1 MKIVAGDLQVTSEST
16 KGREQN
22 IWKNVWEQLI
32 DKTSGMSD
40 EERQDYEKR
49 ILKKLQRGKNLSAD
63 ELNYLR
69 IHNPE
74 LYRSAM
80 RVRNAKQQLKEQLKH
95 CKSKQEV
102 NDLIS
107 RSFAR
112 ISDKD
117 PDKEYLMAGLQEVA
131 EKFRKSF
138 QYARLPQTNDKKA
151 DKEKQSLEWLVY
163 VKCSLS
169 LCLDSSNSVEE
180 LCDYFTL
187 PVSPD

>member
-1 MKIVAGDLQVTSEST
+1 MKTVAGDLQVTSEST

-107 RSFAR
+107 RSLAR

-138 QYARLPQTNDKKA
+138 QYSRLPQTNDKKA